1 LPSGSLNFQTSFLS
15 KVKKMTS
22 MSRDQRETDA
32 VAEVAV
38 EVVAAEAAAEALSPR
53 TATEEV
59 DSRLSVSTSPLSL
72 PWLERAR
79 L

>member
-1 LPSGSLNFQTSFLS
+1 
-15 KVKKMTS
+15 MTS

-38 EVVAAEAAAEALSPR
+38 EVVAAEAAAEAPSPR

-59 DSRLSVSTSPLSL
+59 DNRLSVSTSPLSL

>member
-1 LPSGSLNFQTSFLS
+1 
-15 KVKKMTS
+15 MTS

-38 EVVAAEAAAEALSPR
+38 EVVAAEAAAEAQSPR

-59 DSRLSVSTSPLSL
+59 DNRLSVSTSPLSL